1 VASETTFAELFAATR
16 ESAVHLEMR
25 DGYML
30 DDPSFLA
37 WLEDGRIVDDPE
49 SQQWRALVRETV
61 DRGVSVRRARIVSE
75 PLSDYIRF
83 EHAVTAGHNIA
94 AGEEVRWLPRRLA
107 TNLALPGNDF
117 WLFDGRTLLVNHF
130 SGNSDWTGMELD
142 PDPSAV
148 KLCTEAFE
156 AVWSRAVSHEDYEP
170 AA

>member
-1 VASETTFAELFAATR
+1 MASETTFAELFAVAR
-16 ESAVHLEMR
+16 ESAFHLEMR

-37 WLEDGRIVDDPE
+37 WLEDGRVVDDPE
-49 SQQWRALVRETV
+49 SQQWRALVREAV
-61 DRGVSVRRARIVSE
+61 DRGVSIRRARIVSE

-94 AGEEVRWLPRRLA
+94 AGEEVRWLPRRLT

-117 WLFDGRTLLVNHF
+117 WLFDGKTLLVNHF
-130 SGNSDWTGMELD
+130 SGDSNWIGMELD
-142 PDPSAV
+142 SDPSAV
-148 KLCTEAFE
+148 ELCAKAFE
-156 AVWSRAVSHEDYEP
+156 AMWSRAVSHEGYTP